1 MPDLLRREFLIKVL
15 MTIGTKKLIALTGL
29 AINEV
34 LEMSLGIKAISESAI
49 EAVYQ
54 ALAECA

>member
-15 MTIGTKKLIALTGL
+15 MTIGIKKLLALTGL
-29 AINEV
+29 AVNEV
-34 LEMSLGIKAISESAI
+34 LEMSLGNKAISEYAI

-54 ALAECA
+54 ALVESA

>member
-15 MTIGTKKLIALTGL
+15 MTIGSSKLVAYTGIA
-29 AINEV
+29 AAEIFN
-34 LEMSLGIKAISESAI
+34 MSIGAADISERSI